1 MGEIEATKE
10 PRTRAPGT
18 EPSTGELSSTGH
30 STEESGTDGPKAKE
44 PGPRDSGP
52 IVQCAEYRHGA
63 RAREVELEDVSE
75 VLKGDLTDRFV
86 WIGLHEPDEKMLRH
100 VQEEFGLHDLAVED
114 ALRAHQRPKVEE
126 YGDGLFVV
134 LRTAY
139 VEESGEVGFGETHI
153 FAGPHYV
160 VSIRHGDSHGYQPVR
175 QRAECTPQLLRQG
188 PGFALYALM
197 DFIVDNY
204 FPVLEEFEDRID
216 QLEHDIFDGA
226 PSRGLTQRI
235 YELKR
240 ELMRFKRAVSPLVEV
255 CNRLLRFDVAFI
267 TPETRNYLRDV
278 HDHVLRVNEAT
289 DTLRELLAS
298 ALEANLALVGTN
310 QNEVAKQLAGWA
322 AIIAVPTLIAG
333 VYGMN
338 FEFMPELHWKWG
350 YPIVM
355 GAMLTICFAIFRRFR
370 RAGWL

>member
-1 MGEIEATKE
+1 MGELA
-10 PRTRAPGT
+10 A
-18 EPSTGELSSTGH
+18 
-30 STEESGTDGPKAKE
+30 AKE
-44 PGPRDSGP
+44 SSP
-52 IVQCAEYRHGA
+52 IVQCVEYCGGA
-63 RAREVELEDVSE
+63 RAREVDLEDVSE
-75 VLKGDLTDRFV
+75 VLKGDLSDRFV
-86 WIGLHEPDEKMLRH
+86 WIGLHEPSEEMLRS

-114 ALRAHQRPKVEE
+114 ARRAHQRPKVEE

-139 VEESGEVGFGETHI
+139 LQDSGDVGFGETHI

-160 VSIRHGDSHGYQPVR
+160 VSVRHGDSHGYQPVR
-175 QRAECTPQLLRQG
+175 QRAECTPHLLRQG

-204 FPVLEEFEDRID
+204 FPVLDGFEERID
-216 QLEHDIFDGA
+216 DLEGDIFGGA
-226 PSRGLTQRI
+226 QSRGLTQRI

-240 ELMRFKRAVSPLVEV
+240 ELMRFKRAVSPLIEV

-267 TPETRNYLRDV
+267 TPETRTYLRDV
-278 HDHVLRVNEAT
+278 YDHVLRVNEGV

-310 QNEVAKQLAGWA
+310 QNEVAKRLAGWA

-338 FEFMPELHWKWG
+338 FKYMPELEWHWG
-350 YPIVM
+350 YPGVM
-355 GAMLTICFAIFRRFR
+355 IAMLAICGTMFWRFR